1 MDVLQAMEDKAF
13 WGHEFL
19 TWLLYLGEE
28 SGGEIN
34 LNDMGPTVLWIE
46 DFLVLG
52 SMDTES
58 KENIIKNGDV
68 GRSAEAATA
77 LSIGKKVLEAKFGMI
92 RDDREWSF
100 KLKGD
105 TLDLLGVK
113 IPKVLTEEGDD
124 WQATALIRRGHIAE
138 LVDALDALF
147 AEFARTRITN
157 EWTAEVMPAM
167 SKWINEKEGS

>member
-1 MDVLQAMEDKAF
+1 MDVLKALEDKAF

-19 TWLLYLGEE
+19 TWLMFLSEE

-34 LNDMGPTVLWIE
+34 LDETGPTVLWVE
-46 DFLVLG
+46 DLLVLG

-68 GRSAEAATA
+68 GRSAEAAAA

-105 TLDLLGVK
+105 TLDLIGVK

-124 WQATALIRRGHIAE
+124 WQATALIRRGHMAE

-147 AEFARTRITN
+147 ARFAKARITN
-157 EWTAEVMPAM
+157 EWAKETMPAM
-167 SKWINEKEGS
+167 AKWIAETEGA